1 MGSCCAE
8 NRLTIDLA
16 EFKFALKP
24 FACKGVKL
32 VQVIVAFEGGF
43 LSIESGD
50 VVSVMRASGTW
61 HGRALFKP
69 SVLQALAKVPPV
81 INPIPL
87 AYADDHLLL
96 AGMTIPCEWQST
108 ATAFVSDLLNPSM
121 PELLALA
128 RTMPRAEIRGTELG
142 KQVAG
147 ALAAT
152 ERRIKNAAKQLVEL
166 GVPESDIRELV
177 ERQVLKHLAVEG

>member
-1 MGSCCAE
+1 MGSHCAE
-8 NRLTIDLA
+8 NRLTIAPA
-16 EFKFALKP
+16 EFKSALKP
-24 FACKGVKL
+24 FARKGVKL
-32 VQVIVAFEGGF
+32 GQVIVAFEGGF

-61 HGRALFKP
+61 QGRASFKP

-87 AYADDHLLL
+87 AYADGHLLL

-108 ATAFVSDLLNPSM
+108 AKALVSDLLNPSL

-142 KQVAG
+142 KLVTSAIS
-147 ALAAT
+147 AA
-152 ERRIKNAAKQLVEL
+152 ERRIKAAAKQLQAL
-166 GVPESDIRELV
+166 GVSEAEVRQLV
-177 ERQVLKHLAVEG
+177 EKNVAILLTER

>member
-1 MGSCCAE
+1 MQE
-8 NRLTIDLA
+8 NRLTLEPA
-16 EFKFALKP
+16 EFKAALKP
-24 FACKGVKL
+24 FARKGVKL
-32 VQVIVAFEGGF
+32 SQVILAFEGGF

-50 VVSVMRASGTW
+50 VVCVMRASGTW
-61 HGRALFKP
+61 QGRALFKP

-87 AYADDHLLL
+87 AYADGHLLL

-108 ATAFVSDLLNPSM
+108 SKALVSDLMNPSL

-142 KQVAG
+142 KQVAT
-147 ALAAT
+147 AVSAS
-152 ERRIKNAAKQLVEL
+152 ERRIKAAAKQLQEL
-166 GVPESDIRELV
+166 DVAESDIRELV
-177 ERQVLKHLAVEG
+177 ERQVLKRLTSEN